1 MTPDTLQDIA
11 EMLAWR
17 CADERPE
24 RFGAWSDEPSGS
36 EEHRRHLTDGLWHD
50 YCAECVDRRARKS
63 DLYCGRAR
71 PGQSRRDAVADAE
84 TLRAYDFARTSPKA
98 AQLYTADWRGRS
110 AAEHMQCAI
119 EDGIFIGPRRPMSG
133 RYAGF
138 EPYASGYWGARYA
151 AKAAFRAVPGLRG
164 RR

>member
-1 MTPDTLQDIA
+1 MTPLRDVA
-11 EMLAWR
+11 EWCAWL
-17 CADERPE
+17 CADERPDLY
-24 RFGAWSDEPSGS
+24 GAWSDEIPAIMFRG
-36 EEHRRHLTDGLWHD
+36 
-50 YCAECVDRRARKS
+50 
-63 DLYCGRAR
+63 GRSIPEIPGR
-71 PGQSRRDAVADAE
+71 PGQSRRDSLADAE